1 MIKVCDVQKD
11 TSKGREQMFFNLK
24 HGKILAVCGS
34 IIAISTPAF
43 ADCGGDV
50 ECWGAIA
57 GYVESD
63 SDGCS
68 VGSTAAWNYSTKW
81 EAGNAAMSLC
91 WQESG
96 HCSDAVQ
103 WRGEGQ
109 CGSFA
114 SAAWNDSEGYARCAY
129 GSGYGSYSGS
139 QSAALRSC
147 ELGAGGVGCE
157 VTRTICLGLGN

>member
-1 MIKVCDVQKD
+1 MIFRRNGVIAGVWC
-11 TSKGREQMFFNLK
+11 G
-24 HGKILAVCGS
+24 LAMM
-34 IIAISTPAF
+34 ASTPAL

-63 SDGCS
+63 SNGCS
-68 VGSTAAWNYSTKW
+68 VGSTAAWNYPTKW
-81 EAGNAAMSLC
+81 EAGKDAMSLC

-103 WRGEGQ
+103 WRGEGT

-114 SAAWNDSEGYARCAY
+114 SAAWNDADGLAHCAY
-129 GSGYGSYSGS
+129 GSGHGSYSGS
-139 QSAALRSC
+139 QSAALQSC
-147 ELGAGGVGCE
+147 ALGAGGVGCE
-157 VTRTICLGLGN
+157 VTRTICLGSSN